1 MSLRVNEFNASLY
14 YMHIRITDCLFLVFM
29 EGVLKRGL
37 HLQPSDQWQGDL
49 ITVMLN
55 LHRMMQIK
63 PLPGLWET
71 HLCFFVSALLIWPS
85 LCTHLLLNCCW
96 NFPKRSGRWGADK
109 CQWIHAYFNFLE
121 RWSMSLFSMW
131 KYFLLSH
138 VEREFCYNL

>member
-1 MSLRVNEFNASLY
+1 MLRMSLRVNESNASLY

-71 HLCFFVSALLIWPS
+71 HLCFLCPHFSYGYHYVRICCLTAVETFQKGVEDEALTSANEFMPTL
-85 LCTHLLLNCCW
+85 T
-96 NFPKRSGRWGADK
+96 
-109 CQWIHAYFNFLE
+109 FLKGE
-121 RWSMSLFSMW
+121 ACHFFRCENTFFYHM
-131 KYFLLSH
+131 
-138 VEREFCYNL
+138 